1 MVLVTYHGKN
11 LLTVHLS
18 SHRSVTFLPGI
29 NEITDQELED
39 VRKHPLMAKRFESG
53 KVKVIND
60 GKLGTDGKRSIK
72 DMLEY
77 LPQIFDSKL
86 IRKIIDTDGREQVI
100 KAAQDRLDVLKGKKE
115 DVSDQ
120 HFR

>member
-11 LLTVHLS
+11 LLTVHLT
-18 SHRSVTFLPGI
+18 SHTSVTFVPGI
-29 NEITDQELED
+29 NELTDQELEG
-39 VRKHPLMAKRFESG
+39 VKKHPLMQKRFESG
-53 KVKVIND
+53 KVVVMPE
-60 GKLGTDGKRSIK
+60 GKLGTDGKRSVK
-72 DMLEY
+72 DMLSY
-77 LPQIFDSKL
+77 IPQIYDSKL
-86 IRKIIDTDGREQVI
+86 IRKIIDSDGREQVI